1 MNYSFDFFESILD
14 SISEHLVVIDRW
26 GVILYVNRA
35 WIEFGIANGVG
46 APQWIGTNYF
56 EACERSAAA
65 GDTSAHQAVESMRQ
79 VINKQSVVS
88 YVEYPCHSLTEQRW
102 FIMRMTGLRS
112 SPDTYLISHRNMTDR
127 KLIEEKI
134 RTKVD

>member
-46 APQWIGTNYF
+46 APQWIGTSYF
-56 EACERSAAA
+56 
-65 GDTSAHQAVESMRQ
+65 
-79 VINKQSVVS
+79 
-88 YVEYPCHSLTEQRW
+88 
-102 FIMRMTGLRS
+102 
-112 SPDTYLISHRNMTDR
+112 
-127 KLIEEKI
+127 
-134 RTKVD
+134 